1 MEFGYVVVL
10 QISVEKK
17 LMEIDKYN
25 LTENSQTYN

>member
-1 MEFGYVVVL
+1 MEFGDVVVL